1 MVEHLVYTERVGGSK
16 PSGPTVPREEVV
28 LHRLHCT
35 RCHASWPDES
45 GGDPSTRVCPVCSLE
60 VTGNPNA
67 HGSPSPAEDLLATEL
82 EPPA

>member
-1 MVEHLVYTERVGGSK
+1 M
-16 PSGPTVPREEVV
+16 
-28 LHRLHCT
+28 
-35 RCHASWPDES
+35 
-45 GGDPSTRVCPVCSLE
+45 CPVCSLE